1 MSKRCEYL
9 AKQPDDPMHMSYR
22 QLVDIYSEKV
32 EVFPQR
38 RSRSSEVFKHIA
50 KGIPTK
56 TGLKLCDTTWPCHS
70 WNGFYKINLFSYPGC
85 QTFLYNNF
93 GLRETSWKWWGP
105 IWLHVC
111 PVPKNTQ
118 HHASATAR
126 RSHHIHQRNLGP
138 SRPVGWH
145 RWLFHGT
152 PLIWCPYVGK
162 FWWWSSSRLLPW
174 KDEWCTGSSTRTYYL
189 GFRS

>member
-1 MSKRCEYL
+1 MSKRCDYL

-22 QLVDIYSEKV
+22 QLDDIYSEKV

-50 KGIPTK
+50 KRIPTIDRLETMWSYLVLSFMK
-56 TGLKLCDTTWPCHS
+56 
-70 WNGFYKINLFSYPGC
+70 WNFKINLFSYPGC
-85 QTFLYNNF
+85 QTSLYNNF
-93 GLRETSWKWWGP
+93 SFQETSWKWWGP

-111 PVPKNTQ
+111 PVPKNPQ

-145 RWLFHGT
+145 WCLFHGT

-162 FWWWSSSRLLPW
+162 LWWWSSSRLLPW
-174 KDEWCTGSSTRTYYL
+174 KRWVVYRFLNSNLLSWI
-189 GFRS
+189 